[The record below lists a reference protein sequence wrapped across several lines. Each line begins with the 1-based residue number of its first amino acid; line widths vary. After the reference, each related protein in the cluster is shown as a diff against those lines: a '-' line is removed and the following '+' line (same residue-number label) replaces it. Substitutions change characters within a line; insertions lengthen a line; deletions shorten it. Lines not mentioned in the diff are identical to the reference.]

1 MADFAR
7 EKYKMTKIVTRHHSE
22 TQKRTYET
30 TECLHEKK
38 KSRKEGCMAKK
49 ATYHR
54 LIL

>member
-30 TECLHEKK
+30 TECLHEKRSRGK
-38 KSRKEGCMAKK
+38 KVAWLRKL
-49 ATYHR
+49 H
-54 LIL
+54 IID